1 MAESEILV
9 EVIRGPLKESMH
21 RGHIAVTNKQGE
33 VLFSAGNPYYVTF
46 ARSTMKP
53 IQAIPVLE
61 AGAVEAFAFQP
72 EEIVLMCAS
81 HNGEKPHIEAVRT
94 MLDKL
99 RLDICTLQCGPHEP
113 YHKPSADWMKQQGI
127 APSSLYNNCSGKHA
141 GMLALAKLLGSPVET
156 YMELSHPVQQ
166 RMLAVVSAMSGV
178 AEKDL
183 AVGTD
188 GCGVPVFG
196 LSLAALATAFARLG
210 GTDGENPVRARACR
224 QIVEAIRQ
232 HPFFL
237 AGSGRFDTRLIEVTG
252 GRVIGKMGAEG
263 VFAVA
268 VPDRDIGLAVKIED
282 GSQRGLYPAAAEALR
297 QLGLLSD
304 AEYSALADVLQP
316 ALRNWKG
323 TAVGEIKPVF
333 QMRKH

>member
-1 MAESEILV
+1 MAASEILV
-9 EVIRGPLKESMH
+9 EVIRGPLRESVH
-21 RGHIAVTNKQGE
+21 RGHIAVTNHRGD
-33 VLFSAGNPYYVTF
+33 VLFSAGNPEFVTF
-46 ARSTMKP
+46 ARSSMKP
-53 IQAIPVLE
+53 IQAIPVIE
-61 AGAVEAFAFQP
+61 AGAAEAFAFQP

-81 HNGEKPHIEAVRT
+81 HNGEKRHVEAVGR

-99 RLDICTLQCGPHEP
+99 GLDACTLQCGPHEP
-113 YHKPSADWMKQQGI
+113 YHKPSADRLKEQGI

-141 GMLALAKLLGSPVET
+141 GMLALAKLLGSPLET
-156 YMELSHPVQQ
+156 YMEVGHPVQK

-178 AEKDL
+178 PEGEL
-183 AVGTD
+183 AIGTD

-196 LSLAALATAFARLG
+196 LSLASLATAFARFG
-210 GTDGENPVRARACR
+210 GTECGNSVRARACR
-224 QIVEAIRQ
+224 QIIEAIRQ
-232 HPFFL
+232 HPYYL

-263 VFAVA
+263 IFAVT
-268 VPDRDIGLAVKIED
+268 VPERNIGLAVKIED

-297 QLGLLSD
+297 QLDLLSA
-304 AEYSALADVLQP
+304 AEYNALADVLHP
-316 ALRNWKG
+316 VLRNWKG